1 MTIASAGI
9 HVINGYSAAGSF
21 IQAFGATEGLLVQ
34 DDVLSCGPAPRCI
47 DLNEWR
53 RIRFDFLREWF
64 GLEEDEPSD
73 RGLLEHASRLASDD
87 VHVWAG
93 TTVEDQLLIAYVVHL
108 TELVGGDPAKIRLVQ
123 FEWRPNGKYCP
134 AGMGIFSP
142 EQMQAHPQPRLL
154 SESEVA
160 QYRRAWDAFTSDAP
174 SQMLEA
180 CNGNWITNPYLL
192 EVMRRLLRRYPQHLT
207 GLGYW
212 DWRLLANAQN
222 HGPRVA
228 MIIGHTMVER
238 DDDPDWIGD
247 LYLFH
252 RLLRLGGEDLSE
264 PLLAVSGS
272 QQSMHDTSVVLTDFG
287 KAVLDGR
294 ASFYPANPI
303 DDWIGGVHLSS
314 AAGNLW
320 FLEGDKLVAG

>member
-1 MTIASAGI
+1 MSIASTGV
-9 HVINGYSAAGSF
+9 HVINGYSAAGTF

-53 RIRFDFLREWF
+53 RVRFDFLREWF
-64 GLEEDEPSD
+64 GLEEDEPGD
-73 RGLLEHASRLASDD
+73 RGLLEHASHLASDD

-93 TTVEDQLLIAYVVHL
+93 TTVEDQLLIAYVVYL
-108 TELVGGDPAKIRLVQ
+108 TEMVGGDPAKIRLVQ
-123 FEWRPNGKYCP
+123 FEWRPNGKCCP
-134 AGMGIFSP
+134 AGMGIFNP
-142 EQMQAHPQPRLL
+142 KQMQNHPESRLL

-160 QYRRAWDAFTSDAP
+160 QYRRAWDALTSDTP
-174 SQMLEA
+174 SNLLEA
-180 CNGNWITNPYLL
+180 CSGSQITNSYLL
-192 EVMRRLLRRYPQHLT
+192 EVMRCLLRRYPQRQT

-212 DWRLLANAQN
+212 DWRLLANAQK

-228 MIIGHTMVER
+228 RIIGHTLVER

-247 LYLFH
+247 LYLFR
-252 RLLRLGGEDLSE
+252 RLLRLGEERLNE
-264 PLLAVSGS
+264 PLLTISGT
-272 QQSMHDTSVVLTDFG
+272 QQSMHDTSVVLTDFSN
-287 KAVLDGR
+287 AVLDGR
-294 ASFYPANPI
+294 ASFHPTNPI

-320 FLEGDKLVAG
+320 FLDGDKLIAG